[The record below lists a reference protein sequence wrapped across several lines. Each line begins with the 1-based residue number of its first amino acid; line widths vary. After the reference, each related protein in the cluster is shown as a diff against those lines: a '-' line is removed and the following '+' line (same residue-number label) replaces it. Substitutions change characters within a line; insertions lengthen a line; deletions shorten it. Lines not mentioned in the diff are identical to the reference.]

1 MVLAGAALIVLQV
14 PAHSSLSV
22 AAADKSPAIV
32 VAPTGR
38 DATCI
43 RGKRPKPCASFSKA
57 YSLARCGDVIEVK
70 AGSYREQEIVETTT
84 GSACSR
90 NPITIRG
97 APGVSPKVAL
107 IQFGTGNRNCGPCST
122 DAPDNLTIRRLT
134 VTGGVVLTGDATNVI
149 LDRIDGGSFM
159 IEGARNVTVRNSDWG
174 PCDAPGGPCYG
185 ISGFYEGQNRI
196 AECHGCATTTNNI
209 LIENNVVH
217 DYTISPRSGAH
228 SECFWINGGGNVT
241 FRGNRIYNCTTTAW
255 SIGEHSRQLLTGT
268 WVIEGNWIGK
278 THNASSLNLT
288 QYPYTGR
295 MIVRSNSFGPNST
308 LGTEEGGT
316 DTGTISA
323 YRNIFGRWDDWCI
336 PGATYRDNLFV
347 DDYGGERGRLC
358 GGKGD
363 RLAVFGYVYKGVRLV
378 ADRPAAD
385 AVRSAFALVADG
397 KAKSPQ
403 LVARSLVR
411 LRKKAPSGGWTA
423 ATVRAIVSDR
433 VYLGRRLGI
442 PARHVALV
450 KPKVWKRAQRV
461 LAATPR

>member
-1 MVLAGAALIVLQV
+1 MRSRQAPEAVCVLQQGVLARPMWRRHRGEGGLVPGA
-14 PAHSSLSV
+14 
-22 AAADKSPAIV
+22 
-32 VAPTGR
+32 
-38 DATCI
+38 
-43 RGKRPKPCASFSKA
+43 
-57 YSLARCGDVIEVK
+57 GDRRN
-70 AGSYREQEIVETTT
+70 SYRKRLFEKSDHDQRSGRRFPQGRADPVWNRQQKLRALLDRCA
-84 GSACSR
+84 GQSHDSAAHR
-90 NPITIRG
+90 DGWRRPDRG
-97 APGVSPKVAL
+97 RHQRHPRRH
-107 IQFGTGNRNCGPCST
+107 Q
-122 DAPDNLTIRRLT
+122 RRL
-134 VTGGVVLTGDATNVI
+134 VHDRGGPKRD
-149 LDRIDGGSFM
+149 
-159 IEGARNVTVRNSDWG
+159 VRNSDWG

-295 MIVRSNSFGPNST
+295 MIVRNNSFGPNST

-316 DTGTISA
+316 DTGTMSA

-363 RLAVFGYVYKGVRLV
+363 RLRSSAMSTTVLRLV

-397 KAKSPQ
+397 KVSRCSSSRDLA
-403 LVARSLVR
+403 R

-423 ATVRAIVSDR
+423 AMFERSSLTESISVAGWES
-433 VYLGRRLGI
+433 RRGTW
-442 PARHVALV
+442 RSSN
-450 KPKVWKRAQRV
+450 QRRGS
-461 LAATPR
+461 AHSG